1 MVGADEGGHVDETL
15 LAERL
20 FSLTVQRLVD
30 AVGAAQLPRE
40 MSGDLLVLAQL
51 VGSPS
56 HRLPTRRSFPAL
68 PRSLG
73 AVPYRVGRPHSE
85 PTPLQDASPTTNPL
99 LLGRTGKTCFG

>member
-56 HRLPTRRSFPAL
+56 HRLPTRRFFPAL
-68 PRSLG
+68 PRPLG
-73 AVPYRVGRPHSE
+73 AVPYRLAAPHPE
-85 PTPLQDASPTTNPL
+85 PPTVW
-99 LLGRTGKTCFG
+99 